1 MNERID
7 NLKIKDYGVP
17 ICRILNM
24 WQIILYKT
32 NGLNELET
40 YVSKNKDG
48 EYKIVYVFDR
58 EKSQELFTRFRN
70 HELEIGENLFD
81 LEKL

>member
-1 MNERID
+1 MKK
-7 NLKIKDYGVP
+7 LKIKDYGVP
-17 ICRILNM
+17 VCRILNM

-40 YVSKNKDG
+40 YVCKNRDG

-58 EKSQELFTRFRN
+58 EKSQKLFDRFRN

-81 LEKL
+81 LEKYN

>member
-1 MNERID
+1 M
-7 NLKIKDYGVP
+7 KIKDYGVQV
-17 ICRILNM
+17 CRILNM

-40 YVSKNKDG
+40 YVSKNKND